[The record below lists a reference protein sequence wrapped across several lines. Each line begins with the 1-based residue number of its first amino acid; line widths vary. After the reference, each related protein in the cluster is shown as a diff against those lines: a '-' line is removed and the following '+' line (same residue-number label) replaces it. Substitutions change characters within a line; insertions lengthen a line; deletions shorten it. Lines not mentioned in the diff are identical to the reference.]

1 MRERLPEPNNEEQG
15 LCHHSQP
22 IQPWLRRCCQRG
34 GTGRILSLGLHT
46 QQNAVVLL
54 NVFVIPYSGLIKH
67 QQLFFFSVCLL
78 CLTFKK
84 ILSHILICLTLLS
97 SHMLP
102 AGSSCLPF
110 LQIHLEVLYLVF
122 SLGIVFLHQKGV
134 ESPAEPGFQNSCFGI
149 IGENLLVLILSC

>member
-1 MRERLPEPNNEEQG
+1 MSGQSSIPIHHFMRERLPEPNNEEQG

-84 ILSHILICLTLLS
+84 NSLPHINLSH
-97 SHMLP
+97 
-102 AGSSCLPF
+102 PF
-110 LQIHLEVLYLVF
+110 IFPHVASWF
-122 SLGIVFLHQKGV
+122 FLF
-134 ESPAEPGFQNSCFGI
+134 AFFYRFI
-149 IGENLLVLILSC
+149 